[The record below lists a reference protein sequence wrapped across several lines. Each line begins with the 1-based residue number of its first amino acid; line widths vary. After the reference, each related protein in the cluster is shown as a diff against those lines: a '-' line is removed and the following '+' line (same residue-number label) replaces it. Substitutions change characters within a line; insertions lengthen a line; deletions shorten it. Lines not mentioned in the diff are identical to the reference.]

1 LAAGALTMWPVD
13 PLQRTCTELL
23 PNEDTG
29 VARSSQ
35 EPAPVITV
43 RELAEVPVFV
53 LLGEPG
59 MGKSETM
66 KALATLVLGEQG
78 TPITANDFIVLPAS
92 PHNAEHPVFID
103 ALDEARASGDNGVWR
118 ALRTRIA
125 EARLLRFGIACRVA
139 DWLTTDTQDIQAVA
153 PGRSVRVFSLDP
165 LTPEQARAVLAHEQV
180 PDIDGFEEQAQRLG
194 FGDMLRNPQSLKL
207 LAAAVRGNA
216 NHWPQTRHE
225 AYELACQQLVGE
237 ANPHHKQTRVWGPP
251 QGHDTLLHAAGWLCA
266 LQLLS
271 NAGDIAEDTLTT
283 HNEASVRL
291 SKVLG
296 SLPGADFSETTI
308 QQVLRR
314 RVFAKPRGYAAS
326 HRTVAEFLAGRYLAH
341 RITNAGLSPGRV
353 SALMLAS
360 PQHLISNLRGLA
372 GWLAT
377 LSEPMRAAV
386 LQADPAAVLDY
397 GDLYLLP
404 QSVKQAL
411 IEQLSANPRTSNL
424 SNVWQKSVLYA
435 PLVQSD
441 MREYVTAWFGAYQSE
456 RPTSSSQTTVA
467 YVLLNALHH
476 VPVDE
481 QWVAPLL
488 GLIRDEFVYIGV
500 RVQAL
505 DALVIHSSSAEILEL
520 LERLQHE
527 TKLDQEGRLTGR
539 LLQHLYPKHIPPSQV
554 LRFMKLPTSRR
565 QVTELRMFWAY
576 DIARLTTPDLLPELM
591 GAVERAS
598 TDGLFAEQ
606 PATVTGQRL
615 EGLAKS
621 VVDAIERYGTT
632 IPIERLASWIKLC
645 TDHKTSPFQHLE
657 PQLAQRLDQWTADH
671 PERVEAVLA
680 HWVRHG
686 EQSWTAQ
693 HRIPSAKRMAGLG
706 QFWLKQAKAWDAMND
721 AAIAKDCLETA
732 FWWVAQEGGGVSLN
746 EFEEAA
752 ALSSTLQQALDPLLS
767 CSLSEGNWQR
777 ENWIQDQEYRD
788 AQSARR
794 DLHEQNRRY
803 LLDHLEKIRNGK
815 LLTYLSG
822 AAWADLR
829 NDGYGGGDDYEQIQQ
844 WREAH
849 PELDLATR
857 EGYQALLER
866 LTAAQANAAVRAR
879 KTGEILNIELPCLLA
894 ARHLFSEQ
902 TDRFFKLGEERLTA
916 LITLH
921 LLNHSGQHD
930 WFLALIEQHPD
941 WVESTWWDLCKRQL
955 RSKKDIRI
963 PKMGLLRHELAGTPM
978 TVRLLSQTLTAW
990 PSKFSEL
997 NFGAF
1002 AELLEEALRQCSAT
1016 EVSQLIQARFQ
1027 HKSLGS
1033 LQTAYLLMAGLW
1045 VDHLEFAPKVQKGL
1059 TRKQLVQ
1066 AELLGFIGHLRR
1078 YGGESKPLPAW
1089 DAGTLDMLFRL
1100 FAPQCSPVHPVGT
1113 YSPGIKDAGRDFL
1126 YQLLASFRNDT
1137 SEAAQQALLQLL
1149 TEPSLK
1155 DWKFQLEETA
1165 SRQAQASAE
1174 KSFAVPTPRQVAL
1187 TLNNKAPANPSDLM
1201 AVALDAL
1208 GDLQREIHNN
1218 GSSLITNFWDVDS
1231 NGNRPRPPHRPENAC
1246 RNAISHWLS
1255 PRLEKI
1261 SITVL
1266 SELQHGDQKRSDLG
1280 LLVHNAGS
1288 AEMLL
1293 PIEVKGDWHKDLWE
1307 AAHKQLGQQYAS
1319 DSRCFQQG
1327 IYLVLWLGSQ
1337 RGDEASLKPKPN
1349 DATPPKTPEELQTR
1363 LQQDVDQESK
1373 GQSIR
1378 VIVLDVS
1385 MPKRA

>member
-1 LAAGALTMWPVD
+1 MSPVD

-29 VARSSQ
+29 AARTSP

-53 LLGEPG
+53 LLSEPG

-66 KALATLVLGEQG
+66 KALATLVLGAQG
-78 TPITANDFIVLPAS
+78 TPIAANDFIVLPAS

-103 ALDEARASGDNGVWR
+103 ALDEARASGDYSVWR

-139 DWLTTDTQDIQAVA
+139 DWLTTDAQDIRAVA

-165 LTPEQARAVLAHEQV
+165 LTPEQARAVLAQEQV

-225 AYELACQQLVGE
+225 AYEMACQQLVKE
-237 ANPHHKQTRVWGPP
+237 PNRPHQQTRVWGPP
-251 QGHDTLLHAAGWLCA
+251 QAHDALLHAAGWLCA

-271 NAGDIAEDTLTT
+271 NAGDITEDTLT
-283 HNEASVRL
+283 NQPEASVRL
-291 SKVLG
+291 TDVLG
-296 SLPGADFSETTI
+296 SLPGTDFSETSV

-326 HRTVAEFLAGRYLAH
+326 HRTVAEFLAGRCLAH

-386 LQADPAAVLDY
+386 FQADPAAVLDY

-404 QSVKQAL
+404 QPAKQTL
-411 IEQLSANPRTSNL
+411 IEQLSAHPRTSNL
-424 SNVWQKSVLYA
+424 SNVWQKSALYV

-441 MREYVTAWFGAYQSE
+441 MRGFVTTWFSSLQSD
-456 RPTSSSQTTVA
+456 RPTSASQTTVA

-481 QWVAPLL
+481 RWVAPLL
-488 GLIRDEFVYIGV
+488 GLIRDESVYIGI

-505 DALVIHSSSAEILEL
+505 DALVVHSSSAEALEL
-520 LERLQHE
+520 LEWLQHG
-527 TKLDQEGRLTGR
+527 TKPDQEGRLTGR
-539 LLQHLYPKHIPPSQV
+539 LLQHLYPKHISPSQV
-554 LRFMKLPTSRR
+554 LRFMNLRVSGR
-565 QVTELRMFWAY
+565 QVTELRMFWTY
-576 DIARLTTPDLLPELM
+576 DIARRTTPDLLPELM
-591 GAVERAS
+591 GAVERAC
-598 TDGLFAEQ
+598 TDGLFAELS
-606 PATVTGQRL
+606 ATVTGQRL

-621 VVDAIERYGTT
+621 AVDAIERYGTT
-632 IPIERLASWIKLC
+632 IPVERLANWIKLC

-671 PERVEAVLA
+671 SEHVEAVLA
-680 HWVRHG
+680 YWVRQG
-686 EQSWTAQ
+686 DKSWAAQ
-693 HRIPSAKRMAGLG
+693 HRIPSAKRMVGLSR
-706 QFWLKQAKAWDAMND
+706 FWLTQAKAWDAIND
-721 AAIAKDCLETA
+721 AAKAKDCLETA
-732 FWWVAQEGGGVSLN
+732 FLIEQKGGSVSLDA
-746 EFEEAA
+746 FAEAA
-752 ALSSTLQQALDPLLS
+752 ALSSTLQQALEPLLS
-767 CSLSEGNWQR
+767 SSLGDENWQR
-777 ENWIQDQEYRD
+777 ENWIQDQAYRD

-794 DLHEQNRRY
+794 DLNEQNRRY
-803 LLDHLEKIRNGK
+803 LLDHLEEIRNGK

-829 NDGYGGGDDYEQIQQ
+829 NDGYGGGDDHEQIQQ

-849 PELDLATR
+849 PELDFATR
-857 EGYQALLER
+857 DGYQALLEK
-866 LTAAQANAAVRAR
+866 LTAAQANAAVHAR

-902 TDRFFKLGEERLTA
+902 TDRFFNLGEERLKA
-916 LITLH
+916 LVTLH
-921 LLNHSGQHD
+921 LLNHSAHHD
-930 WFLALIEQHPD
+930 WFLALVERYRS
-941 WVESTWWDLCKRQL
+941 WVEDAWWTLCRSQL

-963 PKMGLLRHELAGTPM
+963 PQMGLLRYELAASPVA
-978 TVRLLSQTLTAW
+978 VRLLSQALAAW
-990 PSKFSEL
+990 PAKFAERNFSE
-997 NFGAF
+997 F
-1002 AELLEEALRQCSAT
+1002 AELLEAVLRQCPAPELSR
-1016 EVSQLIQARFQ
+1016 LIQTRLQ
-1027 HKSLGS
+1027 RKSLGS

-1059 TRKQLVQ
+1059 TRKQIVQ
-1066 AELLGFIGHLRR
+1066 TELLGFIGHLRR
-1078 YGGESKPLPAW
+1078 YGGGSKPLPTW
-1089 DAGTLDMLFRL
+1089 DTGTLDMLLRL
-1100 FAPQCSPVHPVGT
+1100 FAPLCSPVYPVGA

-1126 YQLLASFRNDT
+1126 YQLLTSFRNDT
-1137 SEAAQQALLQLL
+1137 SEAAQKVLAALL
-1149 TEPSLK
+1149 TEPSLNE
-1155 DWKFQLEETA
+1155 WRSQLEETA
-1165 SRQAQASAE
+1165 SRQAQARAE

-1187 TLNNKAPANPSDLM
+1187 TLHNKAPANSSDLM

-1208 GDLQREIHNN
+1208 DDLQREIHNN
-1218 GSSLITNFWDVDS
+1218 SFNLINNFWSGDK
-1231 NGNRPRPPHRPENAC
+1231 NGKVPQPPHRPENTC
-1246 RNAISHWLS
+1246 RDVIAQWLS
-1255 PRLEKI
+1255 PRL
-1261 SITVL
+1261 SAMSVTVL
-1266 SELQHGDQKRSDLG
+1266 PELQHGDQKRSDLG
-1280 LLVHNAGS
+1280 LLVHNVGAP
-1288 AEMLL
+1288 EMLL
-1293 PIEVKGDWHKDLWE
+1293 PIEVKGDWHEALWT
-1307 AAHKQLGQQYAS
+1307 AAHQQLGHQYAS
-1319 DSRCFQQG
+1319 DSRCLNQG
-1327 IYLVLWLGSQ
+1327 IYLVLWMGDFKKLQQAPNHKVKSAPELQRALQQQEDQ
-1337 RGDEASLKPKPN
+1337 RGGPV
-1349 DATPPKTPEELQTR
+1349 R
-1363 LQQDVDQESK
+1363 
-1373 GQSIR
+1373 IR
-1378 VIVLDVS
+1378 VVVLDLS
-1385 MPKRA
+1385 IPNR

>member
-1 LAAGALTMWPVD
+1 MWPVD

-23 PNEDTG
+23 PAEVNG
-29 VARSSQ
+29 SARSNQ
-35 EPAPVITV
+35 EPTPVITV
-43 RELAEVPVFV
+43 RELAAVPAFV

-66 KALATLVLGEQG
+66 KALATLVLGTHG
-78 TPITANDFIVLPAS
+78 KPITANDFIVLPAS
-92 PHNAEHPVFID
+92 LHNAKHPVFID
-103 ALDEARASGDNGVWR
+103 ALDEARTGGDTTVWR
-118 ALRTRIA
+118 ELRKNIA
-125 EARLLRFGIACRVA
+125 HSGLTHFGVSCRVA
-139 DWLTTDTQDIQAVA
+139 DWQGTDAQDLATVVQGQRIRIFA
-153 PGRSVRVFSLDP
+153 LNP
-165 LTPEQARAVLAHEQV
+165 LTPEQRHAVLKSEDIEDVDDFEQ
-180 PDIDGFEEQAQRLG
+180 QAEALG
-194 FGDMLRNPQSLKL
+194 FIDMLGNPQSLKL
-207 LAAAVRGNA
+207 LAASVKKNQGEL
-216 NHWPQTRHE
+216 PKTRRD
-225 AYELACQQLVGE
+225 AYELACQELVRE
-237 ANPHHKQTRVWGPP
+237 ANQRHRQA
-251 QGHDTLLHAAGWLCA
+251 QQSAALLSDAALLDAAGWLCA
-266 LQLLS
+266 LMLLS
-271 NAGDIAEDTLTT
+271 NQDEVAD
-283 HNEASVRL
+283 EALEMNTQDGVRL
-291 SKVLG
+291 SEVLG
-296 SLPGADFSETTI
+296 ALPANGCSPDAI
-308 QQVLRR
+308 RQVLQRR
-314 RVFAKPRGYAAS
+314 LFTKPRGYTAT
-326 HRTVAEFLAGRYLAH
+326 HRTVAEYLAARH
-341 RITNAGLSPGRV
+341 IAKRIAHGGLLPSRV

-360 PQHLISNLRGLA
+360 SQHLVSNLRGLA

-377 LSEPMRAAV
+377 LSESMRATIFE
-386 LQADPAAVLDY
+386 ADPAAVLDY

-404 QSVKQAL
+404 KSVKQAL
-411 IEQLSANPRTSNL
+411 IEQLSANSRTSNL

-441 MREYVTAWFGAYQSE
+441 MREFVTTWFSAYQSE
-456 RPTSSSQTTVA
+456 RPTSSRKTTVA

-505 DALVIHSSSAEILEL
+505 DALVIHSSSAETLEL

-539 LLQHLYPKHIPPSQV
+539 LLQHLYPQHIPPSQV
-554 LRFMKLPTSRR
+554 LRFMKLRTSRR
-565 QVTELRMFWAY
+565 QVTELRMFWTY
-576 DIARLTTPDLLPELM
+576 DIARSTTPDLLLELM
-591 GAVERAS
+591 DTVERAS

-632 IPIERLASWIKLC
+632 IPIERLANWIKLC

-680 HWVRHG
+680 HWVKHG

-706 QFWLKQAKAWDAMND
+706 RFWLNQAKAWDATND
-721 AAIAKDCLETA
+721 AAKAKDCLETA
-732 FWWVAQEGGGVSLN
+732 FWWIAREGGGVSLN

-752 ALSSTLQQALDPLLS
+752 ARSSTLQQTLEPLLIS
-767 CSLSEGNWQR
+767 PLGEENWQR
-777 ENWIQDQEYRD
+777 EIWLQDQASREEQLANGD
-788 AQSARR
+788 IN
-794 DLHEQNRRY
+794 EQNRRY

-829 NDGYGGGDDYEQIQQ
+829 NDGYGGGDAYEQIQQ

-857 EGYQALLER
+857 AGYQTLLDR
-866 LTAAQANAAVRAR
+866 LTAAQANAAVLAR

-902 TDRFFKLGEERLTA
+902 TDRFFKLGEERLKA

-921 LLNHSGQHD
+921 LLNHSGHHD
-930 WFLALIEQHPD
+930 WFTALIEQHPD
-941 WVESTWWDLCKRQL
+941 WVEGTWWDLCKRQL

-1002 AELLEEALRQCSAT
+1002 AELLEEVLRQCSAT

-1027 HKSLGS
+1027 RKSLGS

-1066 AELLGFIGHLRR
+1066 TELLGFIGHLRR
-1078 YGGESKPLPAW
+1078 YGGESKPLPTW
-1089 DAGTLDMLFRL
+1089 DADTLDMLFRL
-1100 FAPQCSPVHPVGT
+1100 FAPLCSPVHPVGA

-1137 SEAAQQALLQLL
+1137 SEAAQKVLSTLI
-1149 TEPSLK
+1149 TEPSLRE
-1155 DWKFQLEETA
+1155 WKSLLEEAA
-1165 SRQAQASAE
+1165 SRQAQARAE
-1174 KSFAVPTPRQVAL
+1174 KSFVVPTPRQVAL
-1187 TLNNKAPANPSDLM
+1187 TLHNKTPANPRDLM
-1201 AVALDAL
+1201 AVALDE
-1208 GDLQREIHNN
+1208 LQ
-1218 GSSLITNFWDVDS
+1218 SLQKTLRNSDTNRLNRLWSVDTA
-1231 NGNRPRPPHRPENAC
+1231 GKRPQPPHRPEPEC
-1246 RNAISHWLS
+1246 RNAIAEWLRADLS
-1255 PRLEKI
+1255 AMDI
-1261 SITVL
+1261 SVSI
-1266 SELQHGDQKRSDLG
+1266 ENQHGAQNQSDIVLQ
-1280 LLVHNAGS
+1280 VRTPAH
-1288 AEMLL
+1288 EDMLL
-1293 PIEVKGDWHKDLWE
+1293 PIEIKGDWNRDLWT
-1307 AAHKQLGQQYAS
+1307 AASRQLAQQYAS
-1319 DSRCFQQG
+1319 EPRCHGQG
-1327 IYLVLWLGSQ
+1327 IYLVLWLGSN
-1337 RGDEASLKPKPN
+1337 RGKEAKPKPHPN
-1349 DATPPKTPEELQTR
+1349 HPTHTPEDLQKR
-1363 LQQDVDQESK
+1363 LQLEANQRAT
-1373 GQSIR
+1373 GQNIR
-1378 VIVLDVS
+1378 VVVLDVS
-1385 MPKRA
+1385 IPD